1 MVSVGSA
8 GLHMKGMLLGR
19 LSSLETSYLWIVCV
33 WGLSQNSL
41 KLHSRASKTPE
52 LNMVNTTGSVMHECQ
67 VVRCRALE
75 NRTSY
80 HLGSGT
86 RRLCTIMRSAGVQ
99 DM

>member
-19 LSSLETSYLWIVCV
+19 LSSLETSYVWI
-33 WGLSQNSL
+33 GGGDLSQNSL